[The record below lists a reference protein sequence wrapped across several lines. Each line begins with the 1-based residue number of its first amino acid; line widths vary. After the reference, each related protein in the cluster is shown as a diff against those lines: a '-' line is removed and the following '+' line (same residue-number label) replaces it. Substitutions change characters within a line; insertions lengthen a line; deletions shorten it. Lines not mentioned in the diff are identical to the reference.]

1 MFPRIASLIVCTLL
15 LLPREICACSVPVF
29 RYALEHWAPDVYQG
43 LVFHRG
49 ELSTE
54 NQALLKR
61 HDGSETNRAPANLRL
76 RAVNLDEAE
85 SEQWLPVWE
94 SLNQKELPWLLVRA
108 EPKTG
113 LNWIHF
119 SLPFNEP
126 SLQSLIDSPTR
137 QEIAKRLEAGQSTVW
152 VMLDSGNETAD
163 AEAETR
169 LTDRLKYLQSVLK
182 LPELSEADI
191 ANGLISIGAADL
203 RLEFSSIRV
212 SRNDPK
218 ERWFVESLL
227 NSETDLKDLKEPM
240 VFPIFGQ
247 GRALYAL
254 VGKGISSET
263 IDNAAIFLTGSCSCE
278 VKEQNPGV
286 DLLMSADWVGLLRKQ
301 AAAVVNNSTT
311 NVSNAPAP
319 QTAPET
325 VTFSGSSATPADAT
339 TPTAIPPRSKSLML
353 LAVLIVLAFAGWALI
368 KSRN

>member
-1 MFPRIASLIVCTLL
+1 
-15 LLPREICACSVPVF
+15 
-29 RYALEHWAPDVYQG
+29 
-43 LVFHRG
+43 
-49 ELSTE
+49 
-54 NQALLKR
+54 
-61 HDGSETNRAPANLRL
+61 
-76 RAVNLDEAE
+76 
-85 SEQWLPVWE
+85 
-94 SLNQKELPWLLVRA
+94 
-108 EPKTG
+108 
-113 LNWIHF
+113 
-119 SLPFNEP
+119 
-126 SLQSLIDSPTR
+126 
-137 QEIAKRLEAGQSTVW
+137 
-152 VMLDSGNETAD
+152 MLDSGNETAD

-301 AAAVVNNSTT
+301 ATAVVNNSTT
-311 NVSNAPAP
+311 NVPTAPAP

-339 TPTAIPPRSKSLML
+339 TPTATPPRSKSLML
-353 LAVLIVLAFAGWALI
+353 IPVLIVLAFAGWALI